1 MKTFYQLSST
11 HVITPLL
18 EVIIPQM
25 VSAGIKNELSEEHA
39 DSTSESLL
47 EITMELL
54 KNIDFEKESVL
65 LVGRSES
72 NGLRRLKMMM
82 MMMVTLSLVSRDLD
96 HFFGKESHTKETAEI
111 TLEMKYP
118 VNDESVFPVFEGKIL
133 LRRTFS
139 C

>member
-1 MKTFYQLSST
+1 MKTFHKLSST

-54 KNIDFEKESVL
+54 KNIDFEKESVI
-65 LVGRSES
+65 LVGRSE
-72 NGLRRLKMMM
+72 
-82 MMMVTLSLVSRDLD
+82 
-96 HFFGKESHTKETAEI
+96 
-111 TLEMKYP
+111 
-118 VNDESVFPVFEGKIL
+118 
-133 LRRTFS
+133 
-139 C
+139 

>member
-39 DSTSESLL
+39 DSTSKSLL
-47 EITMELL
+47 EIIMELL
-54 KNIDFEKESVL
+54 KNIDFEKESVI

-72 NGLRRLKMMM
+72 N
-82 MMMVTLSLVSRDLD
+82 LV
-96 HFFGKESHTKETAEI
+96 KW
-111 TLEMKYP
+111 
-118 VNDESVFPVFEGKIL
+118 
-133 LRRTFS
+133 
-139 C
+139 

>member
-1 MKTFYQLSST
+1 MKTFHQLCST

-25 VSAGIKNELSEEHA
+25 VSAGIRNELSEEHA

-54 KNIDFEKESVL
+54 KNIDFEKESVI

-72 NGLRRLKMMM
+72 NL
-82 MMMVTLSLVSRDLD
+82 
-96 HFFGKESHTKETAEI
+96 
-111 TLEMKYP
+111 
-118 VNDESVFPVFEGKIL
+118 
-133 LRRTFS
+133 
-139 C
+139 

>member
-1 MKTFYQLSST
+1 MKTLHQLFST

-18 EVIIPQM
+18 EVIVPQM

-54 KNIDFEKESVL
+54 KNIDFEKESVI

-72 NGLRRLKMMM
+72 NLQ
-82 MMMVTLSLVSRDLD
+82 
-96 HFFGKESHTKETAEI
+96 
-111 TLEMKYP
+111 
-118 VNDESVFPVFEGKIL
+118 
-133 LRRTFS
+133 
-139 C
+139 

>member
-1 MKTFYQLSST
+1 MKTLHQLSPT

-54 KNIDFEKESVL
+54 KNIDFEKESVI

-72 NGLRRLKMMM
+72 N
-82 MMMVTLSLVSRDLD
+82 LV
-96 HFFGKESHTKETAEI
+96 KW
-111 TLEMKYP
+111 
-118 VNDESVFPVFEGKIL
+118 
-133 LRRTFS
+133 
-139 C
+139 

>member
-1 MKTFYQLSST
+1 MKTLHQLSFT

-25 VSAGIKNELSEEHA
+25 VSAGIKNGLSEEHA

-54 KNIDFEKESVL
+54 KNIDFEKESVI

-72 NGLRRLKMMM
+72 NLQ
-82 MMMVTLSLVSRDLD
+82 
-96 HFFGKESHTKETAEI
+96 
-111 TLEMKYP
+111 
-118 VNDESVFPVFEGKIL
+118 
-133 LRRTFS
+133 
-139 C
+139 

>member
-1 MKTFYQLSST
+1 MKTCHQLCST

-54 KNIDFEKESVL
+54 KNIDFEKESVI

-72 NGLRRLKMMM
+72 NL
-82 MMMVTLSLVSRDLD
+82 
-96 HFFGKESHTKETAEI
+96 
-111 TLEMKYP
+111 
-118 VNDESVFPVFEGKIL
+118 
-133 LRRTFS
+133 
-139 C
+139 

>member
-1 MKTFYQLSST
+1 MKTFHQLSST

-54 KNIDFEKESVL
+54 KNIDFEKESVI

-72 NGLRRLKMMM
+72 N
-82 MMMVTLSLVSRDLD
+82 LV
-96 HFFGKESHTKETAEI
+96 KW
-111 TLEMKYP
+111 
-118 VNDESVFPVFEGKIL
+118 
-133 LRRTFS
+133 
-139 C
+139 

>member
-1 MKTFYQLSST
+1 MKTCYQLSST

-54 KNIDFEKESVL
+54 KNIDFEKESVIV
-65 LVGRSES
+65 VGRSE
-72 NGLRRLKMMM
+72 
-82 MMMVTLSLVSRDLD
+82 
-96 HFFGKESHTKETAEI
+96 
-111 TLEMKYP
+111 
-118 VNDESVFPVFEGKIL
+118 
-133 LRRTFS
+133 
-139 C
+139 